1 MLHAANSLAWMAV
14 WQHFDPV
21 FLHLPLPNLF
31 LEILSVIEFLSHDV
45 SLSNESVSSMTQAQ
59 MLAGT
64 NYAGHDPW

>member
-31 LEILSVIEFLSHDV
+31 LEILSVIVFLERQSGMEFLNHDV
-45 SLSNESVSSMTQAQ
+45 SLANDSVSSMTQC
-59 MLAGT
+59 
-64 NYAGHDPW
+64 